1 MKNLEASAIAII
13 DEALSKLGNDKEAQK
28 RVLNWASQKYSII
41 SMGSS
46 TEKHQN
52 GFGDQSQSSEIK
64 KDMNIKDFVVSKK
77 PKNGY
82 QRLACL
88 AYYLEKY
95 KACKDFN
102 AKDLEQANSDAKQTE
117 ISNIPAYLRDATT
130 KYGFFSPTTKGKKSL
145 TTCGEAVVKA
155 LPDQGKAKEAMKEH
169 KMRKKRKK
177 SKKQ

>member
-1 MKNLEASAIAII
+1 MKNLEANAIAII
-13 DEALSKLGNDKEAQK
+13 DEAFGKLGDDKEAQK
-28 RVLNWASQKYSII
+28 RVLSWASQKYSVILT
-41 SMGSS
+41 GNP
-46 TEKHQN
+46 TEKQQN
-52 GFGDQSQSSEIK
+52 GPGDKSQSPDIIK
-64 KDMNIKDFVVSKK
+64 GMDIKDFVVSKK

-88 AYYLEKY
+88 AFYLEKY
-95 KACKDFN
+95 KQYKDFN
-102 AKDLEQANSDAKQTE
+102 AKDLGQANTDAKQTK

-130 KYGFFSPTTKGKKSL
+130 KYGFFSPTAKGKKAL

-177 SKKQ
+177 SKK

>member
-13 DEALSKLGNDKEAQK
+13 DEALSKLGDDKEAQK

-41 SMGSS
+41 LMGSS
-46 TEKHQN
+46 TEKQQN
-52 GFGDQSQSSEIK
+52 GFGDKSQSSET
-64 KDMNIKDFVVSKK
+64 KDMNIKDFMVSKK

-95 KACKDFN
+95 KEYKDFN
-102 AKDLEQANSDAKQTE
+102 AKDLKQANSDAKQTK
-117 ISNIPAYLRDATT
+117 ISNIPAYLRDATA
-130 KYGFFSPTTKGKKSL
+130 KYGFFTPTAKGKKSL

-155 LPDQGKAKEAMKEH
+155 LPDQGKAKDAMKEH
-169 KMRKKRKK
+169 KMRKKKKK